1 VSFRIS
7 SRIDKQGNSP
17 SERSQFPE
25 GMAFWES
32 KKRDSGRVAAN
43 RKQSG
48 FHGGISPVKSA
59 WVADLKNFR
68 QAGYYGIWLG
78 LAPDD
83 SPVLLRDTGTQE
95 IYALDWQAP

>member
-1 VSFRIS
+1 MMGPLVISELRIS

-48 FHGGISPVKSA
+48 YRGGISTVKSA
-59 WVADLKNFR
+59 RRSDLR
-68 QAGYYGIWLG
+68 
-78 LAPDD
+78 
-83 SPVLLRDTGTQE
+83 S
-95 IYALDWQAP
+95 